1 MAIDQPYHEGEL
13 AVQQR
18 VNEAGMAQMNGTA
31 IDASILAG
39 ALGFIEQQ
47 AMVVIGSV
55 DAEGQVWSSVLF
67 GQPGFVRALNDRTLE
82 LNVSQATAAGDDPLW
97 ENLLQNSNVGL
108 LLIELGSRRR
118 LRINGKA
125 RAVAAHRWI
134 IDVERAYP
142 NCPKYIQR
150 RMLNIQAD
158 AKPLATPAATRGT
171 ALNGAQQSLI
181 AAADTLFVA
190 SAHLEH
196 GVDASHRGGHPGFV
210 TIINDRQLRIPD
222 FAGNSMFNT
231 LGNFVSYP
239 HAGLVFIDFE
249 RNRLLQLTGVPEILW
264 ERDDPRGETGGT
276 RRFWQFEISTW
287 QELPL
292 PVDLSWEFVDT
303 SPHIPPL
310 HMDAG
315 NNSALSLQVAGIG
328 EENARVKSFRL
339 RAADGRMLP
348 GFEAGA
354 HIQVKVTL
362 PDGTAS
368 QRHYSLLSDPDDR
381 SCYEIGVLKENSGR
395 GGSRYMHEHVHVGD
409 VLEIR
414 APKNE
419 FALAAQA
426 EHSILIAGGI
436 GITPM
441 LAMMH
446 TLATARQSFELHY
459 SARTQ
464 AELVFRNRIETISG
478 GRARFYASQQAD
490 GLGENRHIDLQQL
503 LATPK
508 PGVHVYICGPR
519 RLIMAVRDIATDN
532 GWPASQIHFESFGA
546 RPLPGD
552 RPIQV
557 HLNRSNRTVT
567 VPAVHSILDTLLA
580 AGVNVPH
587 DCKRGECSLCAT
599 RVLEGKPEHRD
610 LCLSKEE
617 QATSMCVCVSRA
629 RGETLLFDL

>member
-1 MAIDQPYHEGEL
+1 MTIDHPYHEGEL

-18 VNEAGMAQMNGTA
+18 VNEAGMAHMNGVA
-31 IDASILAG
+31 IDATILAG

-55 DAEGQVWSSVLF
+55 DAGGQVWSSVLF
-67 GQPGFVRALNDRTLE
+67 GQPGFVRALNDHTVE
-82 LNVSQATAAGDDPLW
+82 LDLSQAYAAGDDPLW
-97 ENLLQNSNVGL
+97 ENLRQNSNVGL

-118 LRINGKA
+118 LRINGQA
-125 RAVAAHRWI
+125 RAVAAQRWI

-150 RMLNIQAD
+150 RILKIQAE
-158 AKPLATPAATRGT
+158 ATALATTSATRGT
-171 ALNGAQQSLI
+171 ALNATQQGLI
-181 AAADTLFVA
+181 AGADTLFVA
-190 SAHLEH
+190 SAHPEH

-210 TIINDRQLRIPD
+210 TIINDQQLRIPD

-264 ERDDPRGETGGT
+264 ELDDPRGETGDT
-276 RRFWQFEISTW
+276 RRFWQFQISAW

-292 PVDLSWEFVDT
+292 PLDLSWEFVDA
-303 SPHIPPL
+303 SPHIPAL
-310 HMDAG
+310 HMEAE
-315 NNSALSLQVAGIG
+315 NNAALSLQVTSIRQ
-328 EENARVKSFRL
+328 ENARVKIFRL
-339 RAADGRMLP
+339 RSADGRMLP

-368 QRHYSLLSDPDDR
+368 QRHFSLLSDPNDR
-381 SCYEIGVLKENSGR
+381 SCYEIGVLKENTGR
-395 GGSRYMHEHVHVGD
+395 GGSRYMHEHVHAGD

-414 APKNE
+414 SPKNE
-419 FALAAQA
+419 FPLAAQA
-426 EHSILIAGGI
+426 EHSILIGGGI
-436 GITPM
+436 GITPI

-446 TLATARQSFELHY
+446 TLAAAGQSFEVHY

-464 AELVFRNRIETISG
+464 AGLVFRNRIETIASDK
-478 GRARFYASQQAD
+478 ARFYATGEAD
-490 GLGENRHIDLQQL
+490 GPSENRRVDLAQL

-508 PGVHVYICGPR
+508 PGVHVYSCGPR
-519 RLIMAVRDIATDN
+519 RLIMAVRDIAADS
-532 GWPASQIHFESFGA
+532 GWPVSHIHFESFEA

-552 RPIQV
+552 RPVQV
-557 HLNRSNRTVT
+557 HLSRSHKTIT
-567 VPAVHSILDTLLA
+567 VPADHSILETLLA

-599 RVLEGKPEHRD
+599 RVLDGEPEHRD

-617 QATSMCVCVSRA
+617 QAASMCVCVSRA
-629 RGETLLFDL
+629 RGETLLLDL

>member
-1 MAIDQPYHEGEL
+1 M
-13 AVQQR
+13 
-18 VNEAGMAQMNGTA
+18 
-31 IDASILAG
+31 
-39 ALGFIEQQ
+39 
-47 AMVVIGSV
+47 
-55 DAEGQVWSSVLF
+55 
-67 GQPGFVRALNDRTLE
+67 
-82 LNVSQATAAGDDPLW
+82 
-97 ENLLQNSNVGL
+97 
-108 LLIELGSRRR
+108 
-118 LRINGKA
+118 
-125 RAVAAHRWI
+125 
-134 IDVERAYP
+134 
-142 NCPKYIQR
+142 
-150 RMLNIQAD
+150 
-158 AKPLATPAATRGT
+158 
-171 ALNGAQQSLI
+171 I

-190 SAHLEH
+190 SAHPEH

-210 TIINDRQLRIPD
+210 TIIDNRQLRIPD

-276 RRFWQFEISTW
+276 RRFWQLQISAW

-292 PVDLSWEFVDT
+292 PLDLSWEFIDA
-303 SPHIPPL
+303 SPHIPAL
-310 HMDAG
+310 HREAE
-315 NNSALSLQVAGIG
+315 NRAALSLQVAGIG
-328 EENARVKSFRL
+328 QENARVKSFRL
-339 RAADGRMLP
+339 RAAAGRMLP

-381 SCYEIGVLKENSGR
+381 SCYEIGVLKENTGR
-395 GGSRYMHEHVHVGD
+395 GGSRFMHEHVHAGD

-414 APKNE
+414 VPKNE
-419 FALAAQA
+419 FALADQA

-441 LAMMH
+441 LAIMH
-446 TLATARQSFELHY
+446 TLAAAALSFELHY

-464 AELVFRNRIETISG
+464 AGLVFRDRIESIAG
-478 GRARFYASQQAD
+478 GRARFYATREANGPD
-490 GLGENRHIDLQQL
+490 ENRRVDLQQL
-503 LATPK
+503 LAKPK
-508 PGVHVYICGPR
+508 PGVHVYICGTR

-552 RPIQV
+552 RPVQV
-557 HLNRSNRTVT
+557 HLNRSNSAIT
-567 VPAVHSILDTLLA
+567 VPADQSILDTLLA

-599 RVLEGKPEHRD
+599 RVLDGEAEHRD
-610 LCLSKEE
+610 MCLSKE
-617 QATSMCVCVSRA
+617 QRAASMCVCVSRA
-629 RGETLLFDL
+629 RGEALLLDL